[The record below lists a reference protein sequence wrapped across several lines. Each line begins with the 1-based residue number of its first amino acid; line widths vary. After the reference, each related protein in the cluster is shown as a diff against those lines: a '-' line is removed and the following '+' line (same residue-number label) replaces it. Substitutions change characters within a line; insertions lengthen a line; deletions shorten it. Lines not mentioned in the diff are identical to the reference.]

1 MRKMRKAFTLIELL
15 VVIAIIAILAAI
27 LFPVF
32 AKAKESAKKAKNLS
46 GFKQLSL
53 AVTIYATDYDDTFPQ
68 AFTRRWALGTQA
80 WNVLTPIPHNWM
92 ATDAYWSL
100 PEGRNQANQQ
110 WSNSTQPYSKNWGI
124 HNDTGFNETKNAAD
138 AAQFADPNKPA
149 QPSSQNLA
157 FNGLL
162 HMLTSS
168 DVNLI
173 ANVPMLWGGYGKG
186 AYLGRSLANPS
197 LNCGTL
203 VNEICR
209 FNPAGQ
215 PAAGAC
221 PGGVTGPPAGFS
233 CGAWFWTT
241 GASAFVWGEGMNFA
255 FCDTSAKFRAI
266 GRVTGP
272 DPAEPN
278 RDYYNAPFA
287 HILAG
292 GVPQTMWICTVNQ
305 NSPAYYYP
313 CMFRPDKTQT

>member
-68 AFTRRWALGTQA
+68 AHTRRWQLGTQA
-80 WNVLTPIPHNWM
+80 YNVVHPIPHNWK
-92 ATDAYWSL
+92 ALDAYW
-100 PEGRNQANQQ
+100 GTDGGKNQASQQ

-124 HNDTGFNETKNAAD
+124 HDDTGFTSTKNAAD
-138 AAQFADPNKPA
+138 AADFANPNKPA
-149 QPSSQNLA
+149 QPATQNLA

-168 DVNLI
+168 DINLI

-186 AYLGRSLANPS
+186 ALNGRSLANPT
-197 LNCGTL
+197 LNCGTQ

-209 FNPAGQ
+209 FNGAGI
-215 PAAGAC
+215 PAAGGCSAIT
-221 PGGVTGPPAGFS
+221 GGFN
-233 CGAWFWTT
+233 CGAMFWTT
-241 GASAFVWGEGMNFA
+241 GASTFVWGEGMNYA
-255 FCDTSAKFRAI
+255 FCDTSAKWRAV
-266 GRVTGP
+266 GRITGP
-272 DPAEPN
+272 PPAEPN
-278 RDYYNAPFA
+278 RDYYNSPWAN
-287 HILAG
+287 ILAG
-292 GVPQTMWICTVNQ
+292 GVPYSYWICTINTT
-305 NSPAYYYP
+305 SPFYYYP
-313 CMFRPDKTQT
+313 CMHRPDKTQT

>member
-46 GFKQLSL
+46 GFKQLALS
-53 AVTIYATDYDDTFPQ
+53 VTIYATDYDDTFPQ
-68 AFTRRWALGTQA
+68 AFTRRYALQTMA
-80 WNVLTPIPHNWM
+80 WNVVHPIPYNWK
-92 ATDAYWSL
+92 ALDAYW
-100 PEGRNQANQQ
+100 GTDGGKNQANQQ

-124 HNDTGFNETKNAAD
+124 HDDTGFNSTKNAAD
-138 AAQFADPNKPA
+138 AADFANPNKPA
-149 QPSSQNLA
+149 QPATQNIA

-162 HMLTSS
+162 HTLTSS

-186 AYLGRSLANPS
+186 ALNGRSIANPT
-197 LNCGTL
+197 LNCGTT
-203 VNEICR
+203 VGNICR
-209 FNPAGQ
+209 FNP
-215 PAAGAC
+215 
-221 PGGVTGPPAGFS
+221 TGPPSPGGGA
-233 CGAWFWTT
+233 AWFWTT
-241 GASAFVWGEGMNFA
+241 GASGFVWGEGMNFA
-255 FCDTSAKFRAI
+255 FCDTSAKFRAV
-266 GRVTGP
+266 GRVTGGTP
-272 DPAEPN
+272 PNYPEEPN

-292 GVPQTMWICTVNQ
+292 GVPATMWFCTIANATR
-305 NSPAYYYP
+305 SYP

>member
-68 AFTRRWALGTQA
+68 AFTRRWQLGTQA
-80 WNVLTPIPHNWM
+80 WSTITPIPHNWK
-92 ATDAYWSL
+92 ALDAYW
-100 PEGRNQANQQ
+100 GTDGGKNQANQQ

-124 HNDTGFNETKNAAD
+124 HNDTGFNETKSTAD
-138 AAQFADPNKPA
+138 TADFANPNKPA
-149 QPSSQNLA
+149 QPASQNLA

-168 DVNLI
+168 DINLV

-186 AYLGRSLANPS
+186 AYLGRSLANPT
-197 LNCGTL
+197 LDCGNL

-209 FNPAGQ
+209 FNGAGL

-221 PGGVTGPPAGFS
+221 PNAVGSGFN
-233 CGAWFWTT
+233 CGAMFWLT
-241 GASAFVWGEGMNFA
+241 GASAFVWGEGMNYA
-255 FCDTSAKFRAI
+255 FCDTSAKFRSI

-272 DPAEPN
+272 SPAEPN

-287 HILAG
+287 NILAG
-292 GVPQTMWICTVNQ
+292 GIPASYWVCTINT
-305 NSPAYYYP
+305 SGTPYYYP

>member
-46 GFKQLSL
+46 GFKQLALS
-53 AVTIYATDYDDTFPQ
+53 VTIYATDYDDTFPQ
-68 AFTRRWALGTQA
+68 AFTRRYALGTQA
-80 WNVLTPIPHNWM
+80 WNVVHPIPYNWK
-92 ATDAYWSL
+92 ALDAYW
-100 PEGRNQANQQ
+100 GTDGGKNQANQQ

-124 HNDTGFNETKNAAD
+124 HDDTGFNSTKNAAD
-138 AAQFADPNKPA
+138 ATDFANPNKPA
-149 QPSSQNLA
+149 QPATQNLA

-168 DVNLI
+168 DINLI

-186 AYLGRSLANPS
+186 ALNGRSIANPT

-209 FNPAGQ
+209 FNP
-215 PAAGAC
+215 
-221 PGGVTGPPAGFS
+221 TGPPANGAT
-233 CGAWFWTT
+233 GGAAWFWTT
-241 GASAFVWGEGMNFA
+241 GASGFVWGEGMNFA
-255 FCDTSAKFRAI
+255 FCDTSAKFRAV
-266 GRVTGP
+266 GRVTGGTP
-272 DPAEPN
+272 PNYPEEPN

-292 GVPQTMWICTVNQ
+292 GVPATMWFCTI
-305 NSPAYYYP
+305 SGATRSYP